1 MTRLSRRSILRGAV
15 NGAKVAVAL
24 PFLDM
29 FLDGNGQAL
38 AATGQRLPTRFGT
51 WIWGCGFI
59 PERWIP
65 STEGSDY
72 EMPIDLA
79 PLAPYREQM
88 ALFTGYDV
96 KLDGVANK
104 PHVTGNLGLRTG
116 IPVPNETVRAP
127 TLDVLIGDVIGN
139 DLSLI
144 HI

>member
-1 MTRLSRRSILRGAV
+1 MTRFSRRSILRGAV

-65 STEGSDY
+65 STEGSRLRDADR
-72 EMPIDLA
+72 PCPAHAISRSDGTI
-79 PLAPYREQM
+79 YR
-88 ALFTGYDV
+88 AST
-96 KLDGVANK
+96 
-104 PHVTGNLGLRTG
+104 
-116 IPVPNETVRAP
+116 
-127 TLDVLIGDVIGN
+127 
-139 DLSLI
+139 
-144 HI
+144 